1 MTFDRDLLE
10 LYRSLL
16 QTTDLADAYGEFVR
30 LFRFLRLQ
38 LEKELPDYVFQGN
51 IAENA
56 MDYSYFQCTTPAL
69 KSKGLKLAVVF
80 VHRTFRL
87 EVWLSGCNRAQQ
99 RRWHEQLRRT
109 PFEPAQDP
117 ARQDY
122 ILRAPLP
129 PDIDLSD
136 GDRLVQ
142 TLRQTLEAVANT
154 IE

>member
-87 EVWLSGCNRAQQ
+87 KVWLSGRSRAQQ
-99 RRWHEQLRRT
+99 RRCTNSCATRPLSRPKTRPDRTTSCALPCRRT
-109 PFEPAQDP
+109 LTCPMETGWCKPCGTHWKP
-117 ARQDY
+117 W
-122 ILRAPLP
+122 PTP
-129 PDIDLSD
+129 
-136 GDRLVQ
+136 
-142 TLRQTLEAVANT
+142 
-154 IE
+154 

>member
-16 QTTDLADAYGEFVR
+16 QTTDMADAYGEFVR

-87 EVWLSGCNRAQQ
+87 EVWLSGRSRAQQ
-99 RRWHEQLRRT
+99 RR
-109 PFEPAQDP
+109 
-117 ARQDY
+117 
-122 ILRAPLP
+122 
-129 PDIDLSD
+129 
-136 GDRLVQ
+136 
-142 TLRQTLEAVANT
+142 
-154 IE
+154 